1 MMAAA
6 CIFAVLI
13 VGAPIAVIVLLMLP
27 RQERLRWP
35 CR

>member
-1 MMAAA
+1 MMAAT

-13 VGAPIAVIVLLMLP
+13 AGAPIGVIVLLMLP
-27 RQERLRWP
+27 RQEKLRWP